1 MYQFLY
7 SEVLDDDP
15 DEARRR
21 EREAF
26 DQALSLLRTAEEK
39 GVGSIETVRALHFLQ
54 MLWSILIK
62 DLCAPENDL
71 PKDLRA
77 GIGSIGLWVAKEVDA
92 VRSGTATS
100 LADLI
105 EINQIVR
112 DGLK

>member
-7 SEVLDDDP
+7 SEVLDDGQ

-26 DQALSLLRTAEEK
+26 DHALNLLRAAEAT

-62 DLCAPENDL
+62 DLCGPENDL

-77 GIGSIGLWVAKEVDA
+77 GIVSIGLWIAKEVDA
-92 VRSGTATS
+92 IRNGTVTS

>member
-7 SEVLDDDP
+7 SEVLDDNP
-15 DEARRR
+15 GEARRR

-26 DQALSLLRTAEEK
+26 DQALSLLQAAEDK

-54 MLWSILIK
+54 MLWSILIN
-62 DLCAPENDL
+62 DLCSPENDL
-71 PKDLRA
+71 PKELRA
-77 GIGSIGLWVAKEVDA
+77 SIVSIGLWVAREVDA
-92 VRSGTATS
+92 VRSGTTQS